1 MKRIFGLFVL
11 MALFSLPAFADIRL
25 PDTPSPSP
33 TPANTPKPEP
43 AAVDSTMQIEFSK
56 NEKTARL
63 VIPKSQ
69 LNRLRAELDAL
80 DGGGAATLS
89 GISRAQTVA
98 GGLFLSLAVV
108 FGGVWFVR
116 SGKNASKKVRIAAAG
131 ALLFFGG
138 AFLSVAFANIAPAT
152 NADITS
158 QIFNNRFF
166 TRPLGLRG
174 AVKLEI
180 ADSGDRIRLIVPH
193 VITEDSK

>member
-11 MALFSLPAFADIRL
+11 TAIFSSAAFADIRF
-25 PDTPSPSP
+25 PDTPNPSP
-33 TPANTPKPEP
+33 TPANTPKSEP

-69 LNRLRAELDAL
+69 LNQLRAELDAL
-80 DGGGAATLS
+80 DGGSSATLS
-89 GISRAQTVA
+89 GVSRAQTVA

-116 SGKNASKKVRIAAAG
+116 SGKNASKKVKIAAAG
-131 ALLFFGG
+131 ALLFFSG
-138 AFLSVAFANIAPAT
+138 ALGTVAFANIAPAT

-166 TRPLGLRG
+166 NRPLGLRG
-174 AVKLEI
+174 AVKLEVT
-180 ADSGDRIRLIVPH
+180 DRSDRIRLIVPH
-193 VITEDSK
+193 VVSEDSK